1 MQISYTTVVVVY
13 TQPMSDAHW
22 HLILT
27 HIPILGVPAGL
38 ALLVWGLLK
47 KSADLRTAALVAFI
61 LCAVFAFLA
70 KQTGEGAEEQIEH
83 FPGFSK
89 TLVHE
94 HEEMAE
100 KASLLTGILGVTS
113 FVLLIAH
120 QRGRE
125 LPKATY
131 PVVVALALTCSGVLA
146 YTGALGGPI
155 SHSEIRGDA
164 LTPGVPAQASQ
175 VEREED

>member
-1 MQISYTTVVVVY
+1 M
-13 TQPMSDAHW
+13 
-22 HLILT
+22 
-27 HIPILGVPAGL
+27 
-38 ALLVWGLLK
+38 
-47 KSADLRTAALVAFI
+47 
-61 LCAVFAFLA
+61 
-70 KQTGEGAEEQIEH
+70 
-83 FPGFSK
+83 
-89 TLVHE
+89 
-94 HEEMAE
+94 
-100 KASLLTGILGVTS
+100 
-113 FVLLIAH
+113 LLIAH